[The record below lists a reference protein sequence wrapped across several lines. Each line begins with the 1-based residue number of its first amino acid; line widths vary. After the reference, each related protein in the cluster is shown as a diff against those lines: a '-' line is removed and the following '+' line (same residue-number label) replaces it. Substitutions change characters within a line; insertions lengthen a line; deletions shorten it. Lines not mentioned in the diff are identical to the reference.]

1 VISQTL
7 LSQERE
13 PQLNDAAI
21 YNVMSPFDNPKKY
34 EELDEVAN
42 QSPLNNQA
50 LQFEIPNIK
59 EIQDFEQ
66 M

>member
-1 VISQTL
+1 M
-7 LSQERE
+7 E

-42 QSPLNNQA
+42 QSQLNNQA

-59 EIQDFEQ
+59 EIQDSEQ